1 LLEKRQ
7 QKYKTFKTVTKK
19 NYYISFLLLIS
30 ILASSC
36 GNNKYV
42 SKEYISTN
50 LSNEKIE
57 LSEEL
62 FSKLKKDHY
71 IKKFVEEDFNEKY
84 IRALIEKLDENK
96 FFFTQ
101 GEVDLFIE
109 KSKNYSGSDF
119 DIDEAYEIINL
130 YFKRL
135 VNFSEYQIRAIEKNS
150 FNFNK
155 EEFMDIYYEDN
166 KWVETSEHLNE
177 LWRLQTKNELLVAM
191 IADELSDQPKKDLIK
206 RYTNKIR
213 RIQQQR
219 EEDIFSIAMNTLTN
233 QFDPHSSYLSP
244 RSAEDFDMNMSLKLE
259 GIGALLGVKDD
270 YTEIVSLV
278 AGGPAEKSGKILPK
292 DRITKIK
299 QKDLPG
305 SDYVDVIGWRID
317 EVVDLIR
324 GEAGTEVE
332 IEFISSESG
341 EDIRKLVTLQREE
354 IKLEDRAAKSKVHQ
368 IVNGPKIGIIDLPSF
383 YIDFNGYQNK
393 SNDYK
398 SSSGDIKNI
407 LNGFNDQNVDA
418 VILDLRNNGGGALME
433 ANKIIG
439 LFVASGPT
447 VQVKHSAG
455 YIQPYGDSRAVQV
468 WKKPLVVMV
477 NRYSASA
484 SEIVAG
490 AIQDYQRGLVV
501 GQRTFGK
508 GTVQSLE
515 KLSKGQI
522 KITESKYYRVSGTS
536 TQNKGV
542 VPDIELPVTWDIETV
557 GESSYPTSLKWD
569 TVRPYRHKK
578 FILDSNKL
586 ENIKNLYAQRLANE
600 PNLAYLEKVRQRYDL
615 NKNKKEL
622 SLNIDIRES
631 EKTLRK
637 EWLLEL
643 ENERRSLLGL
653 TAFETYADLL
663 EESKDE
669 SPEDEDSINIEE
681 DFLLIEVTNIVKDF
695 LNLKI
700 ILSKVD

>member
-1 LLEKRQ
+1 
-7 QKYKTFKTVTKK
+7 VNKK
-19 NYYISFLLLIS
+19 NYYITFLLLIS
-30 ILASSC
+30 VLAASC

-57 LSEEL
+57 LSKEL

-71 IKKFVEEDFNEKY
+71 IKKFVGEDFNENY

-101 GEVDLFIE
+101 PEIDSFME
-109 KSKNYSGSDF
+109 KSSSYSDSDF
-119 DIDEAYEIINL
+119 DIDEAYVIINL
-130 YFKRL
+130 YFKKL
-135 VNFSEYQIRAIEKNS
+135 VNFTEYQIRAIEENS
-150 FNFNK
+150 FDFDK

-166 KWVETSEHLNE
+166 EWAKTSEDLNE

-219 EEDIFSIAMNTLTN
+219 EEDIFSLAMNILTN

-278 AGGPAEKSGKILPK
+278 AGGPAERSGKILPK
-292 DRITKIK
+292 DKIAK
-299 QKDLPG
+299 IRQKDSSK

-341 EDIRKLVTLQREE
+341 ENIRKLVTLKREE
-354 IKLEDRAAKSKVHQ
+354 IKLEDRAAKSKIHQ
-368 IVNGPKIGIIDLPSF
+368 VIDGPKIGIIDLPSF
-383 YIDFNGYQNK
+383 YIDFNAYQK
-393 SNDYK
+393 RSNDYK

-407 LNGFNDQNVDA
+407 LNNFNDEDVDA
-418 VILDLRNNGGGALME
+418 VVLDLRNNGGGALIE

-447 VQVKHSAG
+447 VQVKHSKG
-455 YIQPYGDSRAVQV
+455 YIQPYGDGKAIQV
-468 WKKPLVVMV
+468 WKKPLVVLV

-490 AIQDYQRGLVV
+490 AIQDYQRGLIV

-515 KLSKGQI
+515 QLSKGQI
-522 KITESKYYRVSGTS
+522 KITESKYYRVNGTS

-542 VPDIELPVTWDIETV
+542 VPDIELPATWDIETV

-578 FILDSNKL
+578 FSVDSKKL
-586 ENIKNLYAQRLANE
+586 ENIKNLYLERSAEE

-615 NKNKKEL
+615 NKNKKVL
-622 SLNIDIRES
+622 SLNFDIRET
-631 EKTLRK
+631 EKSIRK

-643 ENERRSLLGL
+643 ENERRSLLDL
-653 TAFETYADLL
+653 ETFETYADLL
-663 EESKDE
+663 EENKND
-669 SPEDEDSINIEE
+669 SPSDEDSINIEE
-681 DFLLIEVTNIVKDF
+681 DFFLIEVTNIVTDF
-695 LNLKI
+695 LNLKF